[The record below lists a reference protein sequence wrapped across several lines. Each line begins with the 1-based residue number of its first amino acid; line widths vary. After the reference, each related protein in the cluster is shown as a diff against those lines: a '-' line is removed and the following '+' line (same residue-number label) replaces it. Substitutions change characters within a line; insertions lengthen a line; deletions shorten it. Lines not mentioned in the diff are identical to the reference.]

1 MLAIDTSFSLHMIR
15 SRNLESSVT
24 CRDLDG
30 FFEHVWTVNPC
41 AGSHP
46 DEPPESSIGPLKI
59 TEITL
64 MHTFVEGRVGRSL
77 RLKKLPQLNF
87 VLSQIGVFFFLNRL
101 IRTCGIRVIR
111 AGDPYYQGLLG
122 LGLAS
127 INRIPLVIRVGGNFD
142 AIYKATGKPI
152 YPRLFRWRR
161 VEKWIERHTL
171 RHADLVAGANQDNLD
186 FALESGASRERST
199 LFRYGNLIDSR
210 HFSDP
215 ASRPKVHGELKL
227 KAERFLIYVGRLEP
241 VKHPDDVLRVLAEV
255 RRKGMEVGAVLVG
268 DGSMKNQ
275 LQELAQI
282 LGIESHVLFTGNRDQ
297 GWIANLLPTAAV
309 VVSPHTGRALTEAA
323 LSGTPI
329 VAYDIDWQS
338 ELIRSGETGELVPY
352 KDWQQMAEAV
362 CRLLTDTERAKR
374 LGRQGRAAA
383 LQMMDPVKLTNHERA
398 AYQGLLKCA
407 NS

>member
-30 FFEHVWTVNPC
+30 YFEHVWTVNPC

-46 DEPPESSIGPLKI
+46 DEPPESSIGPLKT
-59 TEITL
+59 TEITPL
-64 MHTFVEGRVGRSL
+64 HSFVEGRVGRSL

-87 VLSQIGVFFFLNRL
+87 VLSQIGVFFYLNRL
-101 IRTCGIRVIR
+101 VRTCGICVIR

-122 LGLAS
+122 LGLAW
-127 INRIPLVIRVGGNFD
+127 INRIPLVIRVGGNYD
-142 AIYKATGKPI
+142 AIYKVTSKPI

-161 VEKWIERHTL
+161 VEKWVERYTL

-186 FALESGASRERST
+186 FALANGATRERST

-215 ASRPKVHGELKL
+215 ASRPNVQGCLGMKMQ
-227 KAERFLIYVGRLEP
+227 RFLVYVGRLEP

-255 RRKGMEVGAVLVG
+255 RRKEMEVGAVLVG
-268 DGSMKNQ
+268 DGSMRSQ
-275 LQELAQI
+275 LQELAQT
-282 LGIESHVLFTGNRDQ
+282 LGIEGHVLFAGNRDQ
-297 GWIANLLPTAAV
+297 GWIANLLPAAAV
-309 VVSPHTGRALTEAA
+309 VISPHTGRALTEAA

-338 ELIRSGETGELVPY
+338 ELIRSGETGELVPH
-352 KDWQQMAEAV
+352 KDWKQMADAV
-362 CRLLTDTERAKR
+362 CRLLRDPERAKR
-374 LGRQGRAAA
+374 LGQQGRAAA
-383 LQMMDPVKLTNHERA
+383 LQMMDPINLTNHERA
-398 AYQGLLKCA
+398 EYQGLLK
-407 NS
+407 